1 VSDISDE
8 GSSGHSAV
16 EALPLDGMGVGRW
29 NLDPA
34 GSRAEFHVKHFWGA
48 ITVHGSF
55 GQINGEGSVGPDG
68 TITGRLQ
75 MDASSL
81 STKNKRRDVHLRSAD
96 FFDSQHHPEVV
107 VTVTQAKSVGPAT
120 MACVG
125 TLEAAGQTQP
135 IEFSAHVE
143 DADAHAVTLRS
154 ELVIDRTTL
163 SMTWRPLGVASKMAL
178 GTVVARFV
186 HG

>member
-1 VSDISDE
+1 MRVLRNPALSRRCYATARE
-8 GSSGHSAV
+8 LAVGS
-16 EALPLDGMGVGRW
+16 LTL
-29 NLDPA
+29 
-34 GSRAEFHVKHFWGA
+34 RARESNSTSSTGA
-48 ITVHGSF
+48 ITVRGSF
-55 GQINGEGSVGPDG
+55 GQISGEGKVGPDG

-75 MDASSL
+75 MDAASL
-81 STKNKRRDVHLRSAD
+81 DTKNKKRDVHLRSAD
-96 FFDSQHHPEVV
+96 FFDSQRHPQVV

-143 DADAHAVTLRS
+143 DGNAQAVTLRG
-154 ELVIDRTTL
+154 ELVIDRTAF
-163 SMTWRPLGVASKMAL
+163 SMTWRPLGVASKMAV

-186 HG
+186 RS